1 MTVNFILKMLS
12 LLQAENIT
20 PKYNLRYNFTV
31 DLNNS
36 DQLCCSKMDFLD
48 PGPGEEWGVQIIW
61 RIVGMANALGNT
73 L

>member
-48 PGPGEEWGVQIIW
+48 PGPGEEWGV
-61 RIVGMANALGNT
+61 
-73 L
+73 